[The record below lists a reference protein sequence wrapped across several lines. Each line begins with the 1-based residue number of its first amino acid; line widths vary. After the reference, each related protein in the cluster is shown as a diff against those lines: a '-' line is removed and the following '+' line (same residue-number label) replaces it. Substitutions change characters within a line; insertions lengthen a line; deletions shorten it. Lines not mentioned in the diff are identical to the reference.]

1 MKKSDFRAFDH
12 GQTSST
18 EHAQYVL
25 LCLLQYVHMYHLEF
39 TLENNHVRYLLRYLG
54 KLTFIQNRHCSIY
67 ILDVHITVLQITIQ
81 SKNFVQSKQMAGL
94 VV

>member
-54 KLTFIQNRHCSIY
+54 KHICSNQRMY
-67 ILDVHITVLQITIQ
+67 L
-81 SKNFVQSKQMAGL
+81 
-94 VV
+94 

>member
-18 EHAQYVL
+18 EHAQHVL

-39 TLENNHVRYLLRYLG
+39 TLENNHVRYLLRYLDTYSSALG
-54 KLTFIQNRHCSIY
+54 KHSPLINVCICNLLLSRIGIVRFI
-67 ILDVHITVLQITIQ
+67 
-81 SKNFVQSKQMAGL
+81 F
-94 VV
+94 